1 LHSSSVWVEHVQ
13 LFKRIS
19 TQHYHLAFGN
29 RKTCALGMRFAH
41 APLASHMSTL
51 GLCPSNAG
59 SQGPSNQLHLEPED
73 TVVVCYTVTK
83 EKVS

>member
-1 LHSSSVWVEHVQ
+1 
-13 LFKRIS
+13 
-19 TQHYHLAFGN
+19 
-29 RKTCALGMRFAH
+29 
-41 APLASHMSTL
+41 MSTL